1 MRNASNPAQRSP
13 PFHQFIIKRTI
24 SVIPFRDKDILYER
38 EISGVRRRTG
48 SFAGKQVSRKEGS
61 GMKYGARNQITGKV
75 TDVKR
80 GDVMSLVK
88 FAVEIPAAM
97 ASVITTESLDDLALK
112 PGDTVRLVIK
122 AIHVLPVRD

>member
-1 MRNASNPAQRSP
+1 
-13 PFHQFIIKRTI
+13 
-24 SVIPFRDKDILYER
+24 
-38 EISGVRRRTG
+38 
-48 SFAGKQVSRKEGS
+48 
-61 GMKYGARNQITGKV
+61 MKYGARNQISAKV

-88 FAVEIPAAM
+88 FEVAVPAAM
-97 ASVITTESLDDLALK
+97 ASVITTESLDDLAMK